1 MADDSMSLLETLR
14 KVSAEGEVDVLREG
28 VRLLAQAIMEAEVT
42 ELTGVAK
49 GERDPERRLTHR
61 NGYRERRW
69 DTRVGTIPL
78 DVPRVRDGGYL
89 PSLLEPRRRAERA
102 LLAVVQEAYVSGV
115 STRRVDDLVRA
126 LGITGISKSEVSRI
140 CAGLDAEV
148 AAFRSRSLA
157 GIACPYLWLDATYL
171 RVREGGHVVSM
182 AALVAV
188 GVAANGERRVL
199 GLELSAGNDE
209 GSAWPRFIRS
219 LVERGLHG
227 VRLVISDDHAGLV
240 KAVRE
245 QLLGS
250 SWQRC
255 RVHFTRNA
263 QELVPRSARS
273 MVAAAIR
280 SVFEQPDARSARDQL
295 DRVIDGMRRR
305 DTRRSPS
312 CSPTPSP
319 TCSPLRASPRP
330 TGAGSASTNPLERLN
345 KEIKRR
351 TGVVGIFPH
360 RAARHPPRRDD
371 PRGAGRRVAGRPMLL
386 PAGDD
391 ERDRRPRP
399 DRGGGPAAAAR
410 ELINAGARDEALLHT
425 SWDLTQAAPA
435 SVGPHCVA

>member
-42 ELTGVAK
+42 EVTGLPK
-49 GERDPERRLTHR
+49 GERDPERRITHR

-69 DTRVGTIPL
+69 DTRIGTIPL

-126 LGITGISKSEVSRI
+126 LGIEGISRSEVSRI

-148 AAFRSRSLA
+148 AAFRSRPL
-157 GIACPYLWLDATYL
+157 GELACPYLWLDATYL
-171 RVREGGHVVSM
+171 RVRESGHVVSM

-188 GVAANGERRVL
+188 GVAANGERRVI
-199 GLELSAGNDE
+199 GLELSPGNDE
-209 GSAWPRFIRS
+209 GSAWPSFIRS

-240 KAVRE
+240 KAIRQ

-250 SWQRC
+250 GWQRC

-273 MVAAAIR
+273 MVASAIR
-280 SVFEQPDARSARDQL
+280 SVFEQPDGAAARDQL
-295 DRVIDGMRRR
+295 DRVIDSMAGPYPRVAELLA
-305 DTRRSPS
+305 DAEPDLLTHFAFPEGHRS
-312 CSPTPSP
+312 
-319 TCSPLRASPRP
+319 RIR
-330 TGAGSASTNPLERLN
+330 STNPLERLN

-351 TGVVGIFPH
+351 TGVVGIFPN
-360 RAARHPPRRDD
+360 RASVIRLVGMILAEQ
-371 PRGAGRRVAGRPMLL
+371 
-386 PAGDD
+386 DD
-391 ERDRRPRP
+391 EWQDGRCYFRPETMTAIDAVP
-399 DRGGGPAAAAR
+399 IEEVGQP
-410 ELINAGARDEALLHT
+410 LL
-425 SWDLTQAAPA
+425 LA
-435 SVGPHCVA
+435 S

>member
-1 MADDSMSLLETLR
+1 MAEESMALLETLR
-14 KVSAEGEVDVLREG
+14 KMSAEGEIDVLREG

-42 ELTGVAK
+42 ELTGLPK

-89 PSLLEPRRRAERA
+89 PSLLDPRRRTERA
-102 LLAVVQEAYVSGV
+102 LLAVVQEAYVLGV

-126 LGITGISKSEVSRI
+126 LGIEGISRSEVSRI

-148 AAFRSRSLA
+148 AAFRGRQL
-157 GIACPYLWLDATYL
+157 GELACPYLWLDATYL

-209 GSAWPRFIRS
+209 GSAWPRFVRS

-227 VRLVISDDHAGLV
+227 VRLVISDDHPGLV

-250 SWQRC
+250 GWQRC

-263 QELVPRSARS
+263 QDLVPRSARS
-273 MVAAAIR
+273 MVASAIR

-295 DRVIDGMRRR
+295 DRVIDGMAAPYAKVAELLA
-305 DTRRSPS
+305 DAEADLLSHFSFPETH
-312 CSPTPSP
+312 
-319 TCSPLRASPRP
+319 RARIR
-330 TGAGSASTNPLERLN
+330 STNPLERLN

-351 TGVVGIFPH
+351 TAVVGIFPN
-360 RAARHPPRRDD
+360 RASVIRLVGMILAEQ
-371 PRGAGRRVAGRPMLL
+371 
-386 PAGDD
+386 DD
-391 ERDRRPRP
+391 EWQDGRCYFRPESM
-399 DRGGGPAAAAR
+399 A
-410 ELINAGARDEALLHT
+410 LIDALVPIEEVGQPIML
-425 SWDLTQAAPA
+425 A
-435 SVGPHCVA
+435 S